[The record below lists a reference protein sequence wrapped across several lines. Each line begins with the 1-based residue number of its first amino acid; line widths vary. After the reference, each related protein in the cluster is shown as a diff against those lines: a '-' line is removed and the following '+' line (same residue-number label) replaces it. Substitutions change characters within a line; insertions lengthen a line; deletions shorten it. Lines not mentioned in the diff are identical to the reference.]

1 MNKNVFLAIFKR
13 NFTSYFA
20 SPTGY
25 VFICVFVLLSSF
37 AAFWPNDFFNANLA
51 NLDQLNAYFPYI
63 MLVFI
68 PAITMSIWSEERRQ
82 GTDELLLTLPATDLD
97 VVLGKYAASLAIF
110 SVALLFSLFS
120 NFCVLSALGSPDV
133 GLFASTY
140 FGYWMIGLAMLAV
153 GMVASFFTSNLTV
166 GFILG
171 AVFNAPLAF
180 SAQADLI
187 IKQPDIAQLA
197 RQWSLARQFSD
208 FERGVISI
216 SSVCYFAAIA
226 AVMLYLAIV
235 LIGRR
240 HWLGGRDGQSMLPH
254 YVARTLALA
263 VAAVGVS
270 WFFMDHDFV
279 RADITSEQLSSLS
292 SDTRELI
299 AELKVEQPIV
309 IEAYV
314 SEDVPSQYVQA
325 KLNLLS
331 MLDELASLGGG
342 KIQVVKHI
350 TDNFSDEAVLAEEKY
365 GITPRA
371 VLSRNRGAWS
381 QKEILMGVAVTCG
394 LEKVVV
400 PFINKGLPVEYEL
413 IRSICTVAQEE
424 RKKIGVLKTDAN
436 LFGGASLPMT
446 GATSDQALIEE
457 LRKQYEV
464 VEVDPSEPITAS
476 YDVLLAVQPSSLTPE
491 QMTNFVNAV
500 KAGQPTAIFE
510 DPYPIPD
517 FWPGAAGTAQPRQQP
532 HNPLMMFN
540 RPPQQPKGDI
550 NELWRLLGIDMPGDE
565 IIWQNYNPYPRER
578 GRITPEWVFI
588 DDGSGAE
595 NAFNP
600 EESISSGLQQVLF
613 LYPGSVRPLK
623 DEGSQLKFAPLA
635 QTGRNTGTL
644 QYRDM
649 QEAMRAARSLDLSFA
664 EVPTQETYVLAAH
677 ITGAPAGKDAVDE
690 GLTSQAGDEAADKG
704 EKDKSEDGKGE
715 DDAKKKAE
723 TPELNVVVVA
733 DIDCLARDFFFIR
746 EIGKGEEGQTQFEF
760 DNVTFVLNA
769 LDVLAGDKRFLQIRK
784 RRRVHRTLD
793 NLESLTEA
801 ARAEA
806 AKQREASTKGM
817 EARRAEAQN
826 AFGERIAEIQQ
837 NEELDPRTKQ
847 IQIQMARQN
856 GQRALDVTLAQLQ
869 RERDEKLEVIERELA
884 MKIRGVQDRY
894 KLWAVLLP
902 PLPPLLLAFFVFFHR
917 RQQERE
923 GVSKSRLR

>member
-1 MNKNVFLAIFKR
+1 MNKTVFLAIFKR

-37 AAFWPNDFFNANLA
+37 AAFWPNEFFNANLA

-97 VVLGKYAASLAIF
+97 VVLGKYVASLAIF
-110 SVALLFSLFS
+110 RVALLFSLFS
-120 NFCVLSALGSPDV
+120 NYCVLSALGAPDA

-153 GMVASFFTSNLTV
+153 GMVASFLTSNLTV

-171 AVFNAPLAF
+171 AIFNAPLAF

-187 IKQPDIAQLA
+187 IKQPEIAQLA

-216 SSVCYFAAIA
+216 SSVCYFTAIA

-240 HWLGGRDGQSMLPH
+240 HWLGGRDGHSMLQH
-254 YVARTLALA
+254 YAARTLALV

-299 AELKVEQPIV
+299 RDLKVDQPV
-309 IEAYV
+309 RIEAYV
-314 SEDVPSQYVQA
+314 SEEVPSQYVQA
-325 KLNLLS
+325 KINLLS

-350 TDNFSDEAVLAEEKY
+350 TDNFSDEAVLAEQKY
-365 GITPRA
+365 GITPRT

-381 QKEILMGVAVTCG
+381 QKDILMGVAVTCG

-424 RKKIGVLKTDAN
+424 RKKIGVLTTDAN
-436 LFGGASLPMT
+436 LFGGASLPMM
-446 GATSDQALIEE
+446 GATSEQALIEE

-491 QMTNFVNAV
+491 QMTHFVNAV
-500 KAGQPTAIFE
+500 KSGQPTAIFE

-517 FWPGAAGTAQPRQQP
+517 FWPNTAGTAQPRQQP

-540 RPPQQPKGDI
+540 QPPQQPKGDI
-550 NELWRLLGIDMPGDE
+550 NELWRLLGIDVAGDE

-588 DDGSGAE
+588 DDGSGAK

-623 DEGSQLKFAPLA
+623 AEGSKLKFAPLA

-644 QYRDM
+644 QYSDM

-677 ITGAPAGKDAVDE
+677 ITGAPAGDDAAVDA
-690 GLTSQAGDEAADKG
+690 GLRSSGDEQADEAADK
-704 EKDKSEDGKGE
+704 EKAE
-715 DDAKKKAE
+715 DDDADEKADEPAK
-723 TPELNVVVVA
+723 LNVVVVA

-769 LDVLAGDKRFLQIRK
+769 LDVLAGDNRFLQIRK

-806 AKQREASTKGM
+806 AKRREASTKQM
-817 EARRAEAQN
+817 EAERAKAQN
-826 AFGERIAEIQQ
+826 AFGERIAEIQENQ
-837 NEELDPRTKQ
+837 ELDPRTKQ
-847 IQIQMARQN
+847 IQMQMARQN

-884 MKIRGVQDRY
+884 MRIRSVQDRY